1 MTDLFPTVRA
11 SLAHAAETNARRRRR
26 RRRAP
31 LALVAIAAIA
41 GVLAVG
47 SLPGD
52 VDVVA
57 RASAA
62 LIAPQ
67 GEILHTI
74 VTRTTQ
80 TTTGDP
86 TTETVE
92 HWEATDPIRGRL
104 WIRPSR
110 TPVDG
115 VQIAYDGTY
124 YHRTATIPSQS
135 PDQPA
140 AADPIAQI
148 KRLLSEGVLRDAGE
162 TTIGGRTV
170 RRLQGQLVDDA
181 SVQDLDYDV
190 DPGNYAPLT
199 VRTTLT
205 PQVHGTPERNYTL
218 TTTTSFDLIEQLPL
232 TTPNKQLLEPT
243 SDQTGASLAP
253 APDAAP

>member
-11 SLAHAAETNARRRRR
+11 SLAHAAETDARRRRR
-26 RRRAP
+26 RRRTP
-31 LALVAIAAIA
+31 VALIAAAAIV
-41 GVLAVG
+41 GMLAVG

-62 LIAPQ
+62 LTAAQ

-92 HWEATDPIRGRL
+92 RWEATDPTRGRL

-124 YHRTATIPSQS
+124 YHRTVTNRSQS
-135 PDQPA
+135 SDQPST
-140 AADPIAQI
+140 ADPIAQI
-148 KRLLSEGVLRDAGE
+148 RRLLSEGVLHDAGE
-162 TTIGGRTV
+162 TTVGGRTV

-181 SVQDLDYDV
+181 SVQDLSYDV
-190 DPGNYAPLT
+190 DADTYAPLT
-199 VRTTLT
+199 ARSTLT
-205 PQVHGTPERNYTL
+205 PQVGGTSQTDDTL
-218 TTTTSFDLIEQLPL
+218 TTTTRFELVERVPP
-232 TTPNKQLLEPT
+232 TTTNKQLLEPT
-243 SDQTGASLAP
+243 SDQTAASSAP
-253 APDAAP
+253 APDPTP